1 MQRRTARGVEVAMP
15 LSCSESFA
23 VPTESKPPP
32 GWKNAWPV
40 SAALKQKSG
49 EPCNPP
55 PVCYDFFRNR
65 HAETAADAQHNDGP
79 YDKPR
84 AFLGEESA
92 VSESPWWRIGWRNLG
107 RNRKRT
113 ALTALGLAIGYF
125 AVVLMIGWGEGMV
138 AELIENSTSLVS
150 GQIEIHDAGYR
161 PERSLYDTIGG
172 RDGADVEELLNTIGA
187 DPSVVA
193 AAPRVYAGAL
203 LSSGDSTRAG
213 VLLGV
218 DPERE
223 VALTRFLDPLVA
235 GRLPAP
241 GAYEVVV
248 GEEMARQL
256 AIGVGDELVVVASA
270 ADGSMA
276 NDLYGVTGVFRTGLI
291 EFDGSTAVMPIGDLQ
306 ILVAFDAGR
315 VHEIAVSTIDPAGAA
330 VTAGRLAD
338 AIGAPDREI
347 AVAAWNE
354 LNPVLSQY
362 VALADGVYWIFI
374 VVIFGVA
381 CLGVANTMLMAT
393 FERRREFAIMLAL
406 GAKPWSVVGA
416 VLSEALALGFL
427 SLAIGAVLAL
437 PLMVWFSVA
446 PVSLEGLFQD
456 VTLEGALV
464 TPTLRVGPNVPLW
477 TWATIGLLVS
487 AVVAAFYP
495 AVRTSRVPPADTL
508 SGL

>member
-1 MQRRTARGVEVAMP
+1 M
-15 LSCSESFA
+15 
-23 VPTESKPPP
+23 
-32 GWKNAWPV
+32 
-40 SAALKQKSG
+40 
-49 EPCNPP
+49 
-55 PVCYDFFRNR
+55 
-65 HAETAADAQHNDGP
+65 
-79 YDKPR
+79 
-84 AFLGEESA
+84 
-92 VSESPWWRIGWRNLG
+92 SESPWWRIGWRNLG

-113 ALTALGLAIGYF
+113 ALTALGLATGYF

-150 GQIEIHDAGYR
+150 GPIEVHDADYL

-172 RDGADVEELLNTIGA
+172 REGADVEELLNTIGA
-187 DPSVVA
+187 DPSVLA

-203 LSSGDSTRAG
+203 VSAGDSTRAG

-235 GRLPAP
+235 GRLPDT

-248 GEEMARQL
+248 GEDMARQL

-276 NDLYGVTGVFRTGLI
+276 NDLYAVTGVFRTGLV
-291 EFDGSTAVMPIGDLQ
+291 EFDGSTAVMPISDLQ
-306 ILVAFDAGR
+306 TLIAFDAGR
-315 VHEIAVSTIDPAGAA
+315 IHEIAVATDDPAAA
-330 VTAGRLAD
+330 AGVAERLAQ
-338 AIGAPDREI
+338 ALGAEDREI
-347 AVAAWNE
+347 VVAAWNE
-354 LNPVLSQY
+354 LNPMLSQY

-416 VLSEALALGFL
+416 VLSEALALGVV
-427 SLAIGAVLAL
+427 SLAIGAALAL
-437 PLMVWFSVA
+437 CPLVWFSVA

-456 VTLEGALV
+456 ITVEGALM

-477 TWATIGLLVS
+477 TSATIGLLVTV
-487 AVVAAFYP
+487 VVAAFYP
-495 AVRTSRVPPADTL
+495 AVRASRVPPADTL